1 MLCLFLES
9 CSNFSNNDSNNLVAR
24 AGEYFLYEDDLPNY
38 VSSDDS
44 LIKIS
49 NFIETWA
56 KEKVLYDLSIIN
68 LSQLKR
74 AEIDELVNN
83 YRVDLYINSYKD
95 LIVNSR
101 IDSIVTN
108 EQIDSFYSMNLNN
121 FKLNENLV
129 KYRYVKVPDDNLNI
143 NRIRRY
149 ILRMSEQDRY
159 FLDSLNFQFADLKLD
174 DSIWFTER
182 DVIASINFI
191 NQSNKSRYFIK
202 DRLFT
207 IDESNYINFFI
218 VDDML
223 KSGNIPPKSYPDQWD
238 LDGLKGALRDGMNL
252 DLPVKDWANEEG
264 VDDELLTERIED
276 AANSMMTEKTKAFGK
291 EAMQQVEKQL
301 LLQTIDTKWRE
312 HLITLEHLRSVV
324 GFRGYAQRD
333 PLNEYKNEAFQ
344 LFERLLNGLRY
355 DVTKQ
360 LSMVRPLTDE
370 ERKAM
375 VAKFLDEQK
384 KLQVAPKIE
393 NTKTTKSNSKL
404 PLGAK
409 TPPEQMPTGW
419 QSTGRNEICPCGS
432 GKKFKHCHGRL

>member
-1 MLCLFLES
+1 MKRLIIITFLCLFLES

-38 VSSDDS
+38 VSSEDS

-74 AEIDELVNN
+74 AEIDKLVNN

-95 LIVNSR
+95 LIVNSK

-108 EQIDSFYSMNLNN
+108 EQIDSFYSMNSNN

-149 ILRMSEQDRY
+149 ILRMNEQDRY

-223 KSGNIPPKSYPDQWD
+223 KSGNIPPKSYLYDRIKATIINQRK
-238 LDGLKGALRDGMNL
+238 LDILNSINKEILNDALKSRKYE
-252 DLPVKDWANEEG
+252 V
-264 VDDELLTERIED
+264 
-276 AANSMMTEKTKAFGK
+276 
-291 EAMQQVEKQL
+291 
-301 LLQTIDTKWRE
+301 
-312 HLITLEHLRSVV
+312 
-324 GFRGYAQRD
+324 
-333 PLNEYKNEAFQ
+333 YK
-344 LFERLLNGLRY
+344 
-355 DVTKQ
+355 
-360 LSMVRPLTDE
+360 
-370 ERKAM
+370 
-375 VAKFLDEQK
+375 
-384 KLQVAPKIE
+384 
-393 NTKTTKSNSKL
+393 
-404 PLGAK
+404 
-409 TPPEQMPTGW
+409 
-419 QSTGRNEICPCGS
+419 
-432 GKKFKHCHGRL
+432 

>member
-1 MLCLFLES
+1 MTLKRLIITTLLCLFLES

-24 AGEYFLYEDDLPNY
+24 AGENFLYEDDLPNY

-83 YRVDLYINSYKD
+83 YRVDLYVNSYKD

-108 EQIDSFYSMNLNN
+108 EQIDSFYSMNSNN

-149 ILRMSEQDRY
+149 ILRMNEQDRY

-223 KSGNIPPKSYPDQWD
+223 KSGNIPPKSYLYDRIKATIINQRK
-238 LDGLKGALRDGMNL
+238 LDILKSINKEILNDAL
-252 DLPVKDWANEEG
+252 K
-264 VDDELLTERIED
+264 
-276 AANSMMTEKTKAFGK
+276 S
-291 EAMQQVEKQL
+291 
-301 LLQTIDTKWRE
+301 
-312 HLITLEHLRSVV
+312 
-324 GFRGYAQRD
+324 
-333 PLNEYKNEAFQ
+333 
-344 LFERLLNGLRY
+344 
-355 DVTKQ
+355 
-360 LSMVRPLTDE
+360 
-370 ERKAM
+370 RKYE
-375 VAKFLDEQK
+375 VY
-384 KLQVAPKIE
+384 
-393 NTKTTKSNSKL
+393 N
-404 PLGAK
+404 
-409 TPPEQMPTGW
+409 
-419 QSTGRNEICPCGS
+419 
-432 GKKFKHCHGRL
+432 

>member
-1 MLCLFLES
+1 MLCIFLQS

-24 AGEYFLYEDDLPNY
+24 AGENFLYEDDLPNY
-38 VSSDDS
+38 LSSDDS

-74 AEIDELVNN
+74 AEIDELVDN

-108 EQIDSFYSMNLNN
+108 EQIDSFYLMNSNN

-129 KYRYVKVPDDNLNI
+129 KYRYVKVPNDNLNI

-149 ILRMSEQDRY
+149 ILRMNEQDRY

-202 DRLFT
+202 NRLFK
-207 IDESNYINFFI
+207 IDESNYTNFFI

-223 KSGNIPPKSYPDQWD
+223 KSGNIPPKSYLYDRIKATIINQRK
-238 LDGLKGALRDGMNL
+238 LDILKSINKEIYNGEVKYNIKF
-252 DLPVKDWANEEG
+252 DLPVSEE
-264 VDDELLTERIED
+264 
-276 AANSMMTEKTKAFGK
+276 
-291 EAMQQVEKQL
+291 
-301 LLQTIDTKWRE
+301 
-312 HLITLEHLRSVV
+312 
-324 GFRGYAQRD
+324 
-333 PLNEYKNEAFQ
+333 KN
-344 LFERLLNGLRY
+344 LWL
-355 DVTKQ
+355 
-360 LSMVRPLTDE
+360 
-370 ERKAM
+370 
-375 VAKFLDEQK
+375 
-384 KLQVAPKIE
+384 
-393 NTKTTKSNSKL
+393 
-404 PLGAK
+404 
-409 TPPEQMPTGW
+409 
-419 QSTGRNEICPCGS
+419 
-432 GKKFKHCHGRL
+432 

>member
-1 MLCLFLES
+1 MS

-24 AGEYFLYEDDLPNY
+24 AGENFLYEDDLPNY

-108 EQIDSFYSMNLNN
+108 EQIDSFYSMNSNN

-182 DVIASINFI
+182 DVISSIDFI
-191 NQSNKSRYFIK
+191 NQNNKSKYFIK
-202 DRLFT
+202 NRLFT
-207 IDESNYINFFI
+207 IEESNYTNFFI
-218 VDDML
+218 VDDIL
-223 KSGNIPPKSYPDQWD
+223 RSGNIPPISY
-238 LDGLKGALRDGMNL
+238 LY
-252 DLPVKDWANEEG
+252 
-264 VDDELLTERIED
+264 ERIKSTIVNQRKLNLLKNLNKEILND
-276 AANSMMTEKTKAFGK
+276 ALKSRKYE
-291 EAMQQVEKQL
+291 V
-301 LLQTIDTKWRE
+301 
-312 HLITLEHLRSVV
+312 
-324 GFRGYAQRD
+324 
-333 PLNEYKNEAFQ
+333 YK
-344 LFERLLNGLRY
+344 
-355 DVTKQ
+355 
-360 LSMVRPLTDE
+360 
-370 ERKAM
+370 
-375 VAKFLDEQK
+375 
-384 KLQVAPKIE
+384 
-393 NTKTTKSNSKL
+393 
-404 PLGAK
+404 
-409 TPPEQMPTGW
+409 
-419 QSTGRNEICPCGS
+419 
-432 GKKFKHCHGRL
+432 

>member
-1 MLCLFLES
+1 MKRLIITTFLCLFLES

-108 EQIDSFYSMNLNN
+108 EQIDSFYSMNSNN

-149 ILRMSEQDRY
+149 ILRMNEQDRY

-191 NQSNKSRYFIK
+191 NQSNKSKYLIK

-223 KSGNIPPKSYPDQWD
+223 KSGNIPPKSYLHDRIKATIINQRK
-238 LDGLKGALRDGMNL
+238 LDILKSINKEILNDAL
-252 DLPVKDWANEEG
+252 K
-264 VDDELLTERIED
+264 
-276 AANSMMTEKTKAFGK
+276 S
-291 EAMQQVEKQL
+291 
-301 LLQTIDTKWRE
+301 
-312 HLITLEHLRSVV
+312 
-324 GFRGYAQRD
+324 
-333 PLNEYKNEAFQ
+333 
-344 LFERLLNGLRY
+344 
-355 DVTKQ
+355 
-360 LSMVRPLTDE
+360 
-370 ERKAM
+370 RKYE
-375 VAKFLDEQK
+375 VY
-384 KLQVAPKIE
+384 
-393 NTKTTKSNSKL
+393 N
-404 PLGAK
+404 
-409 TPPEQMPTGW
+409 
-419 QSTGRNEICPCGS
+419 
-432 GKKFKHCHGRL
+432 

>member
-1 MLCLFLES
+1 MKRLIITTFLCLFLES

-44 LIKIS
+44 LIKIL

-83 YRVDLYINSYKD
+83 YRIDLYINSYKD

-108 EQIDSFYSMNLNN
+108 EQIDSFYSMNSNN
-121 FKLNENLV
+121 FKLNENLI
-129 KYRYVKVPDDNLNI
+129 KYRYVKVPDDNLNV

-149 ILRMSEQDRY
+149 ILRMNEQDRY

-191 NQSNKSRYFIK
+191 NQSNKSKYFIK

-207 IDESNYINFFI
+207 IDEFDYINFFI

-223 KSGNIPPKSYPDQWD
+223 KSGNIPPKSYLYDRIKATIINQRK
-238 LDGLKGALRDGMNL
+238 LDILKSINKEILNDAL
-252 DLPVKDWANEEG
+252 K
-264 VDDELLTERIED
+264 
-276 AANSMMTEKTKAFGK
+276 S
-291 EAMQQVEKQL
+291 
-301 LLQTIDTKWRE
+301 
-312 HLITLEHLRSVV
+312 
-324 GFRGYAQRD
+324 
-333 PLNEYKNEAFQ
+333 
-344 LFERLLNGLRY
+344 
-355 DVTKQ
+355 
-360 LSMVRPLTDE
+360 
-370 ERKAM
+370 RKYE
-375 VAKFLDEQK
+375 VY
-384 KLQVAPKIE
+384 
-393 NTKTTKSNSKL
+393 N
-404 PLGAK
+404 
-409 TPPEQMPTGW
+409 
-419 QSTGRNEICPCGS
+419 
-432 GKKFKHCHGRL
+432 